1 MAQSILY
8 FLVIYIELNNDGLG
22 KLVRLPTKYSYSAGL
37 ARPAGIGVQ
46 PIRAVIPRQNAPH
59 MRVALA
65 GSVARPSGRPQATAA
80 SPRTR
85 SATDAAAAARR
96 LPPPPLP
103 VRCPSS
109 PTLSCSLL
117 FPMAHFLPSSRF
129 IPSGLRDCVDSI
141 LRHPRGT
148 LNRGMSPSRV
158 WPRMEIPVSFYCALS
173 TVNSAV
179 DVDYVI

>member
-8 FLVIYIELNNDGLG
+8 FLVIYIELN
-22 KLVRLPTKYSYSAGL
+22 RLPTKYSYSAGL
-37 ARPAGIGVQ
+37 ARPAGIGMQ
-46 PIRAVIPRQNAPH
+46 PIRVHGHPGAH
-59 MRVALA
+59 
-65 GSVARPSGRPQATAA
+65 RPQAPPSRRAERSALLLPLHVAA

-117 FPMAHFLPSSRF
+117 FPMAHFLPSNRF
-129 IPSGLRDCVDSI
+129 IPSSLRDCVDSI